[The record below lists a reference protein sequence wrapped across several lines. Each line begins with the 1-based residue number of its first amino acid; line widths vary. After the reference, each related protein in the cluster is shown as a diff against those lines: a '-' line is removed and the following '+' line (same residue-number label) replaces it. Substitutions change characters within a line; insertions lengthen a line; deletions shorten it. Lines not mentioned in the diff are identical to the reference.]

1 MGIMNKLKFWK
12 KDEMDFGDLD
22 KGMDFGSSQDMGI
35 GQDRLNM
42 AASQPGMESGDLGL
56 QTQQQNPPTQTNEE
70 IDYSEGFSMPKRSFA
85 RQEPAQPSPAPTKQ
99 FPQEQNTIS
108 EKNFEILSNKLDAIK
123 SSLES
128 INHRLNL
135 LESLA
140 RSSEEEPHER
150 RGPSRRVW

>member
-22 KGMDFGSSQDMGI
+22 NSMDFGSSQDMGI
-35 GQDRLNM
+35 GKDRLNM
-42 AASQPGMESGDLGL
+42 NASKPGMDSGDLGL
-56 QTQQQNPPTQTNEE
+56 QTQQQMPTQNQEE
-70 IDYSEGFSMPKRSFA
+70 IDYSEGFSMPKRSIA
-85 RQEPAQPSPAPTKQ
+85 RQEPTQPQPSPTQQ
-99 FPQEQNTIS
+99 FPKEQNTIS

-140 RSSEEEPHER
+140 RSEEEPHER